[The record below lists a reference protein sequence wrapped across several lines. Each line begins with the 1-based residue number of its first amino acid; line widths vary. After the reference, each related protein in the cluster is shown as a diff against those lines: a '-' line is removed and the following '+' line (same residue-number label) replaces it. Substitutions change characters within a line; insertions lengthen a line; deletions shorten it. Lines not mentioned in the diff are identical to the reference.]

1 MVERRRLDRHHGPAV
16 AGRRGLGVLA
26 QLETGEG
33 VAGVLARGRHCEHAV
48 DPNVSAHGGSAGG
61 VRRRE
66 LARPTYPIGVP
77 KGAGCAIL
85 VAGSDHLNFPQ
96 PVRTGVNLTSYAELA
111 VRLVNTAFRAN
122 SVPDPLGTTDD
133 FRMLVSDHPHLSG
146 PVTPFDL
153 DALNVLRTELS
164 VIFTAAATG
173 RDREA
178 VDRLNTLMIRSPIQ
192 PELVSHD
199 DQRWHVHLAQSG
211 SVADRYAAGA
221 VIGLALAVSQF
232 GLSRLGTCSIAACQ
246 QV

>member
-1 MVERRRLDRHHGPAV
+1 M
-16 AGRRGLGVLA
+16 
-26 QLETGEG
+26 
-33 VAGVLARGRHCEHAV
+33 
-48 DPNVSAHGGSAGG
+48 
-61 VRRRE
+61 
-66 LARPTYPIGVP
+66 
-77 KGAGCAIL
+77 
-85 VAGSDHLNFPQ
+85 
-96 PVRTGVNLTSYAELA
+96 NLTSYAELA

-153 DALNVLRTELS
+153 DALRVLRTELS
-164 VIFTAAATG
+164 VIFTAVATG

-178 VDRLNTLMIRSPIQ
+178 VDRLNALMIRSPIQ

-199 DQRWHVHLAQSG
+199 DQRWHVHLAQAG

-246 QV
+246 QVFIDSSSSRSRRYCTEHGATRAKVMPIRAQAPVPASAAATRADTAAV